1 MQRDAC
7 ISQDKLYRYT
17 LTRIWNPRSGQ
28 RLMGFIMLNPSE
40 ADANDDDRTIDLC
53 MLTALKHDFDG
64 IYVVNLFAWISPD
77 SSVLPD
83 APDPV
88 GPDNNEAILE
98 MLERTSDMRVAAW
111 GVHRTRRVADLITD
125 RIVEVEHLIRP
136 VLLWAL
142 GLSKEGHP
150 NHPRGLQFQQKPL
163 KPKPWKIAGEQD

>member
-7 ISQDKLYRYT
+7 IDGQYRYS
-17 LTRIWNPRSGQ
+17 LTRIWKPKSGQ

-40 ADANDDDRTIDLC
+40 ADANDDDPTIDLC

-64 IYVVNLFAWISPD
+64 IYVVNLFARISPD
-77 SSVLPD
+77 PSVLTD
-83 APDPV
+83 ATDQV

-98 MLERTSDMRVAAW
+98 MLARTSDVRVAAW
-111 GVHRTRRVADLITD
+111 GVPKTQKVADQ
-125 RIVEVEHLIRP
+125 IVEVEHLIRP

-150 NHPRGLQFQQKPL
+150 NHPLGLLRQGKPL
-163 KPKPWKIAGEQD
+163 KPKPWKIAGEQVGQGRS